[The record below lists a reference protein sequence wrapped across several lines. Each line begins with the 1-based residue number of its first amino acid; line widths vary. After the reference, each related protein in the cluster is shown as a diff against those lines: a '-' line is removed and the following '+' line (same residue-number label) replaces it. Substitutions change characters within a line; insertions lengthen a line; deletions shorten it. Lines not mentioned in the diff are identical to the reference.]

1 MGAHNYSN
9 ITSIGVSYTWE
20 NTQGQEGTAN
30 ASPKCTTTP
39 DPTNP
44 NLPDQI
50 KKKSDHIRRV
60 QKIDVQSVQIDTNA
74 AGGVMAS
81 AQDSYN
87 TAIAAEESQEL
98 YMEQEA
104 GANIHIGGGVIKNAS
119 VDQSSSNLVTSSVSY
134 ENDTHLKDANDQSTK
149 EEDPDPVSRTEQITV
164 SRDIVNKAYKIEHS
178 YSVSFGSDFDAVTD
192 HPLYEDDS
200 DYATATARLDLAA
213 SESES
218 AVFDDPKDYNEFL
231 DLSAY
236 QTEEGWDVAA
246 LQIGCSGLIYST
258 STTKDFINGDYS
270 YVKTTDIKYTGTD
283 IDTGDAEY
291 NVNYS
296 IDWSMTKEE
305 DVSEACLLMS
315 MKGSIEGKREIKSDK
330 CTGLITAAEAARSG
344 FDEWV
349 EGGSGEER
357 MREVYEWIVE
367 NVELQGVDQGGL
379 KPGMTNLKSS
389 SCLPSIDKGVPNDAV
404 IEFEFGMDNCS
415 SSRDPKVPEEG
426 SPYLYAE
433 TQSTSYSWEKD
444 CNDVERKIT
453 NFTVN
458 GSVNG
463 VCGTQYDNKR
473 WNSVSGTFDD
483 LKASGK
489 DTASGY
495 SDHDDWNI
503 ISSSDS
509 INEYGA
515 NGSFSWTYSDKGT
528 GCKKESEFNECHV
541 VDSRIESGASTE
553 RVVEQYTA
561 GGIIEQSK
569 GNNRAVKN
577 VSLTIEN
584 KQTSGCDSTYTGFLD
599 TAKKELNKV
608 SPDCVIN
615 GLSWTFKTS
624 FTVGGVDASSTLEC
638 SMEGVD

>member
-39 DPTNP
+39 APTNP

-60 QKIDVQSVQIDTNA
+60 QKIDVQSVQVDTSA

-81 AQDSYN
+81 AQNSYN
-87 TAIAAEESQEL
+87 TAIADGDSHEL

-104 GANIHIGGGVIKNAS
+104 GENIHIGGGVIKNAS
-119 VDQSSSNLVTSSVSY
+119 VDQSSSNLVTLSVSY

-200 DYATATARLDLAA
+200 SYASASARLDLAQ
-213 SESES
+213 SEAES
-218 AVFDDPKDYNEFL
+218 AVFDDPKDYNDIL

-246 LQIGCSGLIYST
+246 LENGCSGLSYST
-258 STTKDFINGDYS
+258 SKTKDFINGDYS

-296 IDWSMTKEE
+296 IDWNMTKEE

-330 CTGLITAAEAARSG
+330 CTGLITAAQAARSG
-344 FDEWV
+344 FEEWV

-367 NVELQGVDQGGL
+367 NVELQGVGKGDL

-473 WNSVSGTFDD
+473 WASVADTYEG
-483 LKASGK
+483 LKATGRE
-489 DTASGY
+489 TASGY

-528 GCKKESEFNECHV
+528 GCKKESEFNACHV

-584 KQTSGCDSTYTGFLD
+584 KQTSGCDSSYTGFLD
-599 TAKKELNKV
+599 TAKEELNKV

-624 FTVGGVDASSTLEC
+624 FTVGGADASSTLEC